1 MIKKHRARTHLVR
14 SIYRASVPAP
24 STWSASRAF
33 RARERHAI
41 VIVTTVVIVVIVVV
55 GIATAGKMKSR
66 PCNRQRQL
74 TRIDRGCSI
83 QFPQLGRRPT

>member
-55 GIATAGKMKSR
+55 GIATAGKMKSC

>member
-1 MIKKHRARTHLVR
+1 MIKKHRARTNLVR

-55 GIATAGKMKSR
+55 GIATAGKMKSC

>member
-24 STWSASRAF
+24 STWSTSRAF

-55 GIATAGKMKSR
+55 GIATAGKMKSC

-74 TRIDRGCSI
+74 TRFDRGCSI